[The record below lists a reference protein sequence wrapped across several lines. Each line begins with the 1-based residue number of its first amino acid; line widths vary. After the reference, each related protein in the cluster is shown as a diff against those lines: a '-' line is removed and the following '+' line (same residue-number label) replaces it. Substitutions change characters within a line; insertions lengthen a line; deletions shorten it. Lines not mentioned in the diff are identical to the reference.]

1 MLIITRYFSK
11 EFIKIFLLCLASFI
25 VLYLLVD
32 LIERLDNMIKNQVPI
47 FLIFKYYLC
56 SIPMIIYQLCPF
68 GVLLCTFITIGLFV
82 KHNEIM
88 ALKAHGIS
96 LFRVLQVFIIIA
108 VCLCFCSLWLQ
119 EYLLPYTNRQMKEIK
134 NVNIKG
140 KKPSS
145 LFKKYHFWY
154 RSQDT
159 IYNIDYF
166 DPDKNMLR
174 KISIFYFD
182 SHYSLIKRIDAQS
195 AIWTNDLWLF
205 KDGQER
211 EFLPNGQTRAK
222 PFKTQ
227 LISINKT
234 PEEFKASRKEGEE
247 MSFSEI
253 RTFTQKLREEGY
265 PSTSYEV
272 DMHAKI
278 AYPFISVI
286 MALLGIPF
294 ALRTGRS
301 GGMAFGIAMS
311 ITLGFLYWIF
321 FAFCLSLGK
330 GGAIHPFISAWIANI
345 AFGSLGVY
353 MFLHVRQ

>member
-1 MLIITRYFSK
+1 MLIITQYFSK
-11 EFIKIFLLCLASFI
+11 EFIKTFLLCIASFV

-32 LIERLDNMIKNQVPI
+32 LIERLDDMIKNQVPVA
-47 FLIFKYYLC
+47 LIIQYYLC
-56 SIPMIIYQLCPF
+56 STPLIIYQLCPF

-82 KHNEIM
+82 KHNEIL

-96 LFRVLQVFIIIA
+96 LFRVLKVFIIIA
-108 VCLCFCSLWLQ
+108 VCVCFCSLWLQ

-134 NVNIKG
+134 NINIKG
-140 KKPSS
+140 KKPST

-154 RSQDT
+154 RTQDT

-174 KISIFYFD
+174 KITIFYFD
-182 SHYSLIKRIDAQS
+182 SQFSLKKRIDAQS
-195 AIWTNDLWLF
+195 AVWANDIWLF
-205 KDGQER
+205 NDGQER
-211 EFLPNGQTRAK
+211 DFFPTGETRATH
-222 PFKTQ
+222 FKTKK
-227 LISINKT
+227 LSINKT
-234 PEEFKASRKEGEE
+234 PDEFKASRKEGEE
-247 MSFSEI
+247 MSFTEI
-253 RTFTQKLREEGY
+253 RKFTQKMREEGY
-265 PSTSYEV
+265 PSTTYEV

-301 GGMAFGIAMS
+301 GGLAFGISLS
-311 ITLGFLYWIF
+311 IVLGFLYWIF

-330 GGAIHPFISAWIANI
+330 GGAIPPFLSAWIANI